1 MSAKSSTGQNKASC
15 KRSVSSFK
23 SETTEDVFDDDNV
36 FGFMDD
42 SDNCRSNLKS
52 IDDFPVHDLTENPT
66 YLMEFGFCNGFLWN
80 EEVLLVRY
88 RF

>member
-1 MSAKSSTGQNKASC
+1 MSAKSSTGQKKASC
-15 KRSVSSFK
+15 KRSFSSFK
-23 SETTEDVFDDDNV
+23 SENTEDVFDDDNV

-42 SDNCRSNLKS
+42 SDNRRSN

-80 EEVLLVRY
+80 EEVLLVRS